1 MSFQK
6 KCHEPVE
13 AIWEFAAFRAN
24 SLILI
29 LLGIHEAKQS
39 ISSLLLPSIVELVLV
54 LLGRATTIYFLAKFF
69 SNGSLKV
76 NAKHQH
82 VLVLNGQRGAL
93 VLALVLGLS
102 ATIPYR
108 AEIVAVAVAF
118 AVVVFSVVVQGLT
131 VTPLMNYLCLVP
143 AMPDQEITQEDQS

>member
-54 LLGRATTIYFLAKFF
+54 LLGRATTIYFLAKFI
-69 SNGSLKV
+69 SNGTLKV

-108 AEIVAVAVAF
+108 AEIVAVAF